1 MCENR
6 QGLVLARRAFRSFRF
21 SAQAGSSSAYTRH
34 AGLESALA
42 FIQRERERERG
53 IKRRGASRRESA
65 RGQTARELLRET
77 PPLAPPLPLP
87 GPPRAS
93 SPRSDP
99 RWWVSGLYRLPLF
112 RSCYS
117 PRSPPHFFFCAIFR
131 YLNRPVRESPPPMFS
146 YLFTVPICGV
156 NSSSQ
161 MCELPESDPF
171 FFKR

>member
-21 SAQAGSSSAYTRH
+21 SAQAGSSSAHTRY

-42 FIQRERERERG
+42 FIQRERERG

-87 GPPRAS
+87 GRPPRAPIQDGES
-93 SPRSDP
+93 LVCTACPCSARAIHPD
-99 RWWVSGLYRLPLF
+99 LLPT
-112 RSCYS
+112 
-117 PRSPPHFFFCAIFR
+117 FFCAIFR

-146 YLFTVPICGV
+146 YRFTVPIRGLTPLVRCV
-156 NSSSQ
+156 NSWN
-161 MCELPESDPF
+161 LTF
-171 FFKR
+171 FFK

>member
-1 MCENR
+1 MIFLTNFFFSKRGQNGASEMCENR

-77 PPLAPPLPLP
+77 PPLPLP
-87 GPPRAS
+87 GHPPRAPIQDGES
-93 SPRSDP
+93 LVCTASPCSARAIHPD
-99 RWWVSGLYRLPLF
+99 LLPT
-112 RSCYS
+112 
-117 PRSPPHFFFCAIFR
+117 FFFVCDFSVSESACAGIAAADVF
-131 YLNRPVRESPPPMFS
+131 LS
-146 YLFTVPICGV
+146 LHG
-156 NSSSQ
+156 
-161 MCELPESDPF
+161 SDL
-171 FFKR
+171 RG

>member
-21 SAQAGSSSAYTRH
+21 SAQAGSSSAHTRH

-42 FIQRERERERG
+42 FIQRERERE

-87 GPPRAS
+87 GHPPRAPIQDGES
-93 SPRSDP
+93 LVCTASPCSARAIHPDLLPTFFLCDFSVSESACAGIAAADVFLSLHGSDL
-99 RWWVSGLYRLPLF
+99 RG
-112 RSCYS
+112 
-117 PRSPPHFFFCAIFR
+117 
-131 YLNRPVRESPPPMFS
+131 
-146 YLFTVPICGV
+146 
-156 NSSSQ
+156 
-161 MCELPESDPF
+161 
-171 FFKR
+171 